1 MVIVSDTSAISNLF
15 KIGQLEL
22 LREVF
27 GQIVL
32 PTTVMQELLELEK
45 RGVDLTEIKTAKWI
59 EVVAVKNDAFADSL
73 QKFMLDAGESQA
85 IALAIELAADYLI
98 MDEALGRKVA
108 ESQGLRVIGV
118 LGVLRDAKRLGLV
131 GAVKPIMDELRT
143 VARFRISESLYNL
156 ILTETGELGN

>member
-22 LREVF
+22 LHQVF
-27 GQIVL
+27 GRIVL
-32 PTTVMQELLELEK
+32 PTIVMQELLELEK

-59 EVVAVKNDAFADSL
+59 EVAAVKNSAFADSL

-85 IALAIELAADYLI
+85 IALAKELAADYLI

-108 ESQGLRVIGV
+108 ENQGLKVIGI
-118 LGVLRDAKRLGLV
+118 LGVLRDAKRLGLIT
-131 GAVKPIMDELRT
+131 AVKPLMDELRT